1 MKALFTTEERGR
13 RITRLCGL
21 ILAFLALTVAIFYGL
36 RALNMP
42 EGTLLQ
48 QGVYTLGSALLLAG
62 LGTGFIAQTK
72 SDRGWYPGVWTCP
85 LLAAGLSLYL
95 FTMAYAYLGV
105 WPLGEKSIMLV
116 DMHHQYAPLLSELR
130 HMLLTG
136 DISAYSFHIGLGAN
150 FFPAFAYYLASPL
163 NLLLVLFPQAHLTEG
178 ILVITLLK
186 NALAAGAFAA
196 CAQYLYRR
204 RDARIIALSVMY
216 SMMLYMLAYSWN
228 IMWLDVVAL
237 LPLVVLA
244 MEHMLRTGRWLPYTL
259 LLALALFANYY
270 IGFMLCVFLV
280 LYMAVWILRRRRNL
294 SGYAWGVGR
303 FAVASL
309 LAGGLAAA
317 LLVPTAM
324 ALGRTSAA
332 GDAFPG
338 FGSNFPLFDL
348 MGRLFYGASP
358 TIRSGNLPNL
368 YCGLP
373 VVLLV
378 PLYFSQKHVSLRR
391 RLCLGGLLV
400 ALLLSCTLSQWD
412 LVWHGLHTPN
422 DLPYRFSFLTCFVM
436 LLVAGY
442 ALTQLEKIRPKFIL
456 ISLAASALYL
466 VLWEKWGG
474 DKAPTPD
481 LLYANLLLLV
491 VYAAILALGAAKRMP
506 RRAVSLL
513 LLTVVCAELLIGS
526 TDTLTAMNDNEYYT
540 NHDSYLDNADT
551 AADAAAVKRAQ
562 ELAAAESDTFG
573 AFTRL
578 EYLPRSTCMDTALH
592 HYNGIT
598 TFASSNPYSTT
609 LFMGDL
615 GYAINGVNS
624 YLYHS
629 FVPVVDSLLGI
640 RYVVLEVALSN
651 HPQLKLVD
659 SVTVEDTTRYIYRNE
674 SALALG
680 YFADD
685 DLAMYATSD
694 YAPFLSQQQLVDC
707 LVGEEQPLYTYLP
720 YTATED
726 SSVTGNSFHIPE
738 HVGKETFTATVEE
751 KGQYYAFVDCRA
763 AETISV
769 TAFNNSGDTQN
780 NWSVTTYEPYIID
793 MGTLVPGQ
801 MVEVSI
807 SSEGS
812 VTGNI
817 YLARLDK
824 DVLDRQLATLAQGN
838 LHITEAEDTRLTG
851 TVTAPRDGLVFFSI
865 PYDTGWTV
873 TVDGVPAKT
882 VAIDGTDDDGAMLAA
897 RIAAGQHTVTLT
909 YKAPGQ
915 TAGLIIS
922 LLSLLCVLAPFALK
936 RLKRRPAPAA
946 VPAEEP
952 VEAPAEAPAEE
963 PAEVPAE
970 NAAEQPAEVPAEE
983 ATEQPAEAPT
993 EE

>member
-1 MKALFTTEERGR
+1 MKTLFTTDERSR
-13 RITRLCGL
+13 RLTRLCGL
-21 ILAFLALTVAIFYGL
+21 ILAFLALTVAIFYSL
-36 RALNMP
+36 RALKLP

-48 QGVYTLGSALLLAG
+48 QGVYTLGGALLLAG
-62 LGTGFIAQTK
+62 LGTGTIAALK
-72 SDRGWYPGVWTCP
+72 SGREQYPGVWACP
-85 LLAAGLSLYL
+85 LIAAGLSLVL
-95 FTMAYAYLGV
+95 MTLAYAYLGV

-130 HMLLTG
+130 DRLLEG
-136 DISAYSFHIGLGAN
+136 NISSYSFHIGLGAN

-163 NLLLVLFPQAHLTEG
+163 NVLLVLFPEAHLTEG

-204 RDARIIALSVMY
+204 RDARVVALSVMY

-270 IGFMLCVFLV
+270 IAFMLCVFLV
-280 LYMAVWILRRRRNL
+280 LYMAVWMLRRRRNL
-294 SGYAWGVGR
+294 SGYLWGVGR
-303 FAVASL
+303 FAGASL

-348 MGRLFYGASP
+348 IGRLFYGASP

-373 VVLLV
+373 VVLLI
-378 PLYFSQKHVSLRR
+378 PLYFMQKHIPVRK
-391 RLCLGGLLV
+391 RLCTGGLLV
-400 ALLLSCTLSQWD
+400 AMLLSCTLSQWD

-442 ALTQLEKIRPKFIL
+442 ALTQLEKVRSKHIL
-456 ISLAASALYL
+456 LSLAAAALYL

-474 DKAPTPD
+474 DSAPTPE
-481 LLYANLLLLV
+481 LLYSNLLLLGI
-491 VYAAILALGAAKRMP
+491 YAVILAAGAAKRLP
-506 RRAVSLL
+506 RRAVGLL
-513 LLTVVCAELLIGS
+513 MLTVVCAELLLGS
-526 TDTLTAMNDNEYYT
+526 ADTLATMNDNEYYT
-540 NHDSYLDNADT
+540 NHDSYVDNADT
-551 AADAAAVKRAQ
+551 AADAAAVQRAQ
-562 ELAAAESDTFG
+562 ELAAAEADTAG

-629 FVPVVDSLLGI
+629 FVPAIDSLLGI
-640 RYVVLEVALSN
+640 RYLILEVELAD
-651 HPQLKLVD
+651 HPQLELVD
-659 SVTVEDTTRYIYRNE
+659 TVTVQEATRYIYRND

-685 DLAMYATSD
+685 DLALYSTSD
-694 YAPFLSQQQLVDC
+694 YAPFLSQQQLLDC
-707 LVGEEQPLYTYLP
+707 LVGEETNIYTYLSITP
-720 YTATED
+720 VGD
-726 SSVTGNSFHIPE
+726 SSVTGNAFHIPDYME
-738 HVGKETFTATVEE
+738 DETFTATVEDE
-751 KGQYYAFVDCRA
+751 GQYFAFVDCRA
-763 AETISV
+763 AEDISV
-769 TAFNNSGDTQN
+769 TAYDTDGNTQN

-793 MGTLVPGQ
+793 MGTLTKGQ
-801 MVEVSI
+801 QVEVTI
-807 SSEGS
+807 DSEGS
-812 VTGNI
+812 VSGNVYI
-817 YLARLDK
+817 ARLDT
-824 DVLDRQLATLAQGN
+824 DALEQQLATLANGN
-838 LHITEAEDTRLTG
+838 LHVTEADDTRITG
-851 TVTAPRDGLVFFSI
+851 TVTAPREGLLFLSI

-873 TVDGVPAKT
+873 TVDGQPAET
-882 VAIDGTDDDGAMLAA
+882 VAIDGTDGDGAMLAA
-897 RIAAGQHTVTLT
+897 KLPAGEHTVTLT

-915 TAGLIIS
+915 TVGLIIS
-922 LLSLLCVLAPFALK
+922 LVSLLCLAAPFVWK
-936 RLKRRPAPAA
+936 RLKRRPAPA
-946 VPAEEP
+946 PADE
-952 VEAPAEAPAEE
+952 
-963 PAEVPAE
+963 
-970 NAAEQPAEVPAEE
+970 
-983 ATEQPAEAPT
+983 
-993 EE
+993 